1 VLPKNGLD
9 SALSAHT
16 CSLSENSAA
25 FCLLTMTGACQLAG
39 FATVAAVR
47 PVEAGPSI
55 RDTAMASNPLKP
67 SRPGKLE
74 VRLA

>member
-16 CSLSENSAA
+16 CSLSENKAE
-25 FCLLTMTGACQLAG
+25 FCLLTMTGAFQLAWSDTM
-39 FATVAAVR
+39 AWVT
-47 PVEAGPSI
+47 PVDAGPSM

-67 SRPGKLE
+67 S
-74 VRLA
+74 

>member
-1 VLPKNGLD
+1 MPKNGLD

-16 CSLSENSAA
+16 CSLSENRAA
-25 FCLLTMTGACQLAG
+25 FCLLTITGACQ
-39 FATVAAVR
+39 FAWFDTMAWVR

-67 SRPGKLE
+67 AWPGKLD